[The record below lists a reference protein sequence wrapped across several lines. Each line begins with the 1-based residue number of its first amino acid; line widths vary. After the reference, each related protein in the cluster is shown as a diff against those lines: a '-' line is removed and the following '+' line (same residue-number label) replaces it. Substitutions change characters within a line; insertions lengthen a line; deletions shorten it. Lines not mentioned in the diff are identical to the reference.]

1 MYLWVNYVNSTSGL
15 GIDSSLIERSNRR
28 KPLMSNRILAL
39 TRREEQLALGV
50 QVQILAVLGVGD
62 DDDVGGVE
70 GRVEDGAE
78 DAADGDGAGDDVG
91 GLVGPVGEKGDDEGR
106 ANHDGHN

>member
-1 MYLWVNYVNSTSGL
+1 M
-15 GIDSSLIERSNRR
+15 
-28 KPLMSNRILAL
+28 PHRILCL

-70 GRVEDGAE
+70 GRVDDGAE
-78 DAADGDGAGDDVG
+78 DAADGEGPGDDVG
-91 GLVGPVGEKGDDEGR
+91 GLVGPVGEEGDDEGR
-106 ANHDGHN
+106 TDHDGQ